1 MNDNILIQ
9 YLNINGLISDE
20 INKMDIGFIRDL
32 IENAEILCLSETWMV
47 STLNMT
53 GLKNHLTFQKTAVKK
68 KKKGRASGGFLVFF
82 HKKFSSCVREIEI
95 SEIHAKDEVFW
106 FSLIIRNQVWFIGF
120 VYIQPELSS
129 VYTYK
134 DFPHEN
140 IKRDIAHFS
149 AKGKV
154 CMIGD
159 WNGRTAEARD
169 FVENDD
175 VIDDLFPSEYSVDDE
190 LLETKRISE
199 DSLVTPDRFGKS
211 LLDICKCSNMQ
222 ILNGRF
228 GEASSK
234 FTCNTWNGSSVV
246 DYAIVEKDLM
256 AKINSFEVG
265 EIIDESDHC
274 VIQFSIQNDW
284 KFSRPMKQNVK
295 NQRRKALKFPN
306 Q

>member
-1 MNDNILIQ
+1 MK
-9 YLNINGLISDE
+9 ISS
-20 INKMDIGFIRDL
+20 
-32 IENAEILCLSETWMV
+32 EIL
-47 STLNMT
+47 
-53 GLKNHLTFQKTAVKK
+53 HTFQ
-68 KKKGRASGGFLVFF
+68 
-82 HKKFSSCVREIEI
+82 
-95 SEIHAKDEVFW
+95 
-106 FSLIIRNQVWFIGF
+106 Q
-120 VYIQPELSS
+120 
-129 VYTYK
+129 
-134 DFPHEN
+134 
-140 IKRDIAHFS
+140 
-149 AKGKV
+149 KGKV
-154 CMIGD
+154 CLIGD
-159 WNGRTAEARD
+159 WNGRTAESSD
-169 FVENDD
+169 FVQNDG

-211 LLDICKCSNMQ
+211 LLDICKCSNMR

-228 GEASSK
+228 GEASSR

-246 DYAIVEKDLM
+246 DYVVVEKDLM

-306 Q
+306 QWGYDFSEINTKDLYFLFQTDYVKGELAAIAERKADGKHEIDQMVRRFENILVHVSSVVGKRKEFSRKNKMEFTEGFKPNSWFDHECKSLKKEINKVLKQEGKSSRKYWTLKKEFKKIM